1 MYIHIRNNYK
11 AEILQEYDSV
21 VECMR
26 GSRKFYWVGGG
37 GGEGLGHMFDN
48 FIV

>member
-11 AEILQEYDSV
+11 AEILQVSACVDPEN
-21 VECMR
+21 
-26 GSRKFYWVGGG
+26 FTGGG
-37 GGEGLGHMFDN
+37 VEGLGHMFDN